1 MNRTFSDLEIQ
12 MVLDDLYA
20 LRKYPYF
27 SETEVSKVD
36 DAIDVIR
43 YLYDIKKK
51 VHNICQE
58 SN

>member
-1 MNRTFSDLEIQ
+1 MTFSDLEIQ

-20 LRKYPYF
+20 LQRHPYYMEED
-27 SETEVSKVD
+27 SKAAISKVN
-36 DAIDVIR
+36 DAIDAIR

-58 SN
+58 

>member
-1 MNRTFSDLEIQ
+1 MIRTFSDLELQI
-12 MVLDDLYA
+12 VLDDLY
-20 LRKYPYF
+20 
-27 SETEVSKVD
+27 KVRNSIVEKHVGIID
-36 DAIDVIR
+36 NAIDAIK